1 MQIGAE
7 SQNEK
12 KMVKVGIFGLIGSGK
27 TEVSK
32 VFERKGAYVISA
44 DEIGREVVDTRSDV
58 LAALKREFGTEI
70 VDENGLLKRR
80 ELGKRVF
87 ASKQDRE
94 KLDAIVHPPLLDRL
108 HELMSEVE
116 REGESEMIVVD
127 AALILNWGIEDE
139 FDYLICVTAPEERQ
153 LERLLSS
160 GFTETEARDRI
171 GAQISRE
178 KQVSAADF
186 VIEND
191 GSLEDLKRKAESLY
205 AEISSKKID

>member
-1 MQIGAE
+1 
-7 SQNEK
+7 
-12 KMVKVGIFGLIGSGK
+12 MVKVGIFGLIGSGK

-139 FDYLICVTAPEERQ
+139 FDYLICVAAPEERQ